1 MVFRDLY
8 YRIIWF
14 TLSKVIVLTKNIKV
28 LDRNSVYYE
37 QQIVNYLL
45 KYKNNNIK
53 HGNEQWKCK
62 QKPKPVNIKK
72 KKNIWLFQEFK

>member
-1 MVFRDLY
+1 M
-8 YRIIWF
+8 
-14 TLSKVIVLTKNIKV
+14 IVLTKNIKV
-28 LDRNSVYYE
+28 LDRNLVYYE

-72 KKNIWLFQEFK
+72 KKIFGYFKNLSKNQA